1 MGYHL
6 AKDKLKRNDQLKLIE
21 DIKKRFG
28 NKTIKKSE
36 VDLEKEFGV
45 KRFYC
50 NIFISGM
57 SSEIQVDSGADVSV
71 ISKGILK
78 ELCPKWQ
85 ELEDAEKIELSGATG
100 TKLNVIASKIVPVS
114 FLSLIHI

>member
-6 AKDKLKRNDQLKLIE
+6 AKDKLKRNDKLKLIE

-28 NKTIKKSE
+28 DKTIKKSE

-50 NIFISGM
+50 NIFI
-57 SSEIQVDSGADVSV
+57 
-71 ISKGILK
+71 
-78 ELCPKWQ
+78 
-85 ELEDAEKIELSGATG
+85 
-100 TKLNVIASKIVPVS
+100 
-114 FLSLIHI
+114 LSLIHI